1 MNRQAKTLEEQL
13 NEHPG
18 LKEFFVSSLE
28 FVKSSQLTAHEADE
42 VLVERI
48 REFAP
53 KLLEEWSKK
62 KK

>member
-1 MNRQAKTLEEQL
+1 MTIQAKTLEEQL

-18 LKEFFVSSLE
+18 LKEFVVSSLE
-28 FVKSSQLTAHEADE
+28 FVNSSQLTAHEADE
-42 VLVERI
+42 ALVERM